1 MTRALD
7 DKLILGDLH
16 ELAERISAVLEGY
29 RERTITPADVELQMV
44 AEFCWAIGVEPR
56 LTFTP
61 ILAQEGQPG

>member
-7 DKLILGDLH
+7 DTLIIGDLH

-29 RERTITPADVELQMV
+29 RERIITPADVDLRMV

-56 LTFTP
+56 IAF
-61 ILAQEGQPG
+61 AQKDKAE

>member
-7 DKLILGDLH
+7 DRLILGELH

-29 RERTITPADVELQMV
+29 RERIITPADVDLQMV

-56 LTFTP
+56 LTFTQL
-61 ILAQEGQPG
+61 LAQETPTE